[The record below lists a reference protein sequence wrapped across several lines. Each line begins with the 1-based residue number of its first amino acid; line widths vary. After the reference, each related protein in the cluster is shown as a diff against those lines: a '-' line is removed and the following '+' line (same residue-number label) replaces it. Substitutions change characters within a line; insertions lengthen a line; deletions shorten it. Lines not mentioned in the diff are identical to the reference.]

1 MASSLRPCGGWM
13 GMEKFMSEKWCED
26 FELGSLNGRKATF
39 AKKPE
44 WYSICWAAAE
54 GWYYT
59 NHENLIQCIGCNGQ
73 LRMPL
78 SEIELRERHARCYP
92 WCDVLNKRIKQY
104 EQLRNFIPNRMLWH
118 SAGHAIEYLLA
129 NPSNSAMKT
138 RGARKDTFKGGKVAN
153 QWVTAGYYL
162 PTKQEK
168 PQCWYCGIRMPPTS
182 VVDNVYVEHILA
194 SPGCEHMK
202 RTVGYLKIKEIIE
215 YFGSVSRSDKAE
227 VRDMVEVDHK
237 NEGK

>member
-1 MASSLRPCGGWM
+1 M
-13 GMEKFMSEKWCED
+13 GMTKFMSEKWCEN
-26 FELGSLNGRKATF
+26 FELGSLEGRKATF

-78 SEIELRERHARCYP
+78 SETELREYHAGYYP

-104 EQLRNFIPNRMLWH
+104 EQLRNFIPNRMLWY
-118 SAGHAIEYLLA
+118 SAGHVIEYPLA
-129 NPSNSAMKT
+129 NPFNPTMRT
-138 RGARKDTFKGGKVAN
+138 RGARKDTFNGGKVAN

-162 PTKQEK
+162 STEQKK
-168 PQCWYCGIRMPPTS
+168 PQCWYCGVKMPPTS
-182 VVDNVYVEHILA
+182 MVNNVFVEHILA

-202 RTVGYLKIKEIIE
+202 RTVGYLKKKEIVE
-215 YFGSVSRSDKAE
+215 YFGNMSRSNE
-227 VRDMVEVDHK
+227 VEVKGTVEMEHRC
-237 NEGK
+237 EGK

>member
-1 MASSLRPCGGWM
+1 MASSSRPYGGWM
-13 GMEKFMSEKWCED
+13 GMTKFMSEKWCED
-26 FELGSLNGRKATF
+26 FELGSLEGRKATF

-78 SEIELRERHARCYP
+78 NETELRECHARCYP
-92 WCDVLNKRIKQY
+92 WCDVLNKRVKQH
-104 EQLRNFIPNRMLWH
+104 EQLRNFVPNRMLWH
-118 SAGHAIEYLLA
+118 SAGHAIEYPLA
-129 NPSNSAMKT
+129 NPFNSAMRT
-138 RGARKDTFKGGKVAN
+138 RGARKDTFNGGKVAN

-162 PTKQEK
+162 PTGQEK
-168 PQCWYCGIRMPPTS
+168 PRCWYCGIKMPLTS
-182 VVDNVYVEHILA
+182 MVDNIFVEHILA

-202 RTVGYLKIKEIIE
+202 RTVGYLKKKEIVE
-215 YFGSVSRSDKAE
+215 YFGDVPQSNDVKVGRNG
-227 VRDMVEVDHK
+227 R
-237 NEGK
+237 NGP